1 MLKISNTKIIFIV
14 IAIWYAVGNF
24 IWWQIH
30 TPILPSAISSKHFLD
45 IFTEGNLFYNAPLLT
60 YIMRFMFYIFGKEY
74 FDLIVIFINYIFFL
88 IPLYFIYKI
97 GTELKDK
104 ETGNIA
110 MILFAMVP
118 AIYGLSRFYGHQDYH
133 IMTAITFNI
142 YCLIMTDYFK
152 SKKWS
157 IIYGISVGFGLMI
170 KDQFLP
176 YFFIPFLYI
185 GFISLKQN
193 IKLTNIVNILLSVLI
208 GSLISGWHYFR
219 THIIRKIL
227 SEPISEPGAP
237 IFSFDSIRV
246 MTTGLWEELLSPP
259 IFLLFLIG
267 LIYFIWK
274 YKHKYKY
281 IILLWI
287 FVPWSI
293 ILFMLHLKLAEYGA
307 GFIPAMVLIGS
318 IFLSAVKIQKIK
330 NFILVLVIITGILQY
345 IDFSYAI
352 NTKLFNRYFKYK
364 NYKVMYYNKYND
376 FIIYHDEFS
385 KKTKQIVAITNYL
398 KQNDL
403 HSNIFIKE
411 YKETKNSIEL
421 SELIIFMHVNNFN
434 NINYDNVLFFPSID
448 NIDIVIKFYN
458 DLTPEQEIKNRTDIL
473 YINKSEEIY
482 RHLKKNFD
490 ASQKKLIQRE
500 KTISTDFYK
509 ISSLYLD
516 NIKEDRNKISILKR
530 KTEVVKE

>member
-1 MLKISNTKIIFIV
+1 MLKISSTKTIFIL
-14 IAIWYAVGNF
+14 IAIWYAIGNF
-24 IWWQIH
+24 IWWYFN
-30 TPILPSAISSKHFLD
+30 TPIIPTTISAKHFLD

-60 YIMRFMFYIFGKEY
+60 YIMRLMFYIFGKEY
-74 FDLIVIFINYIFFL
+74 FDLIIIFVNYIFFL

-97 GTELKDK
+97 GAELKDK

-110 MILFAMVP
+110 MILFALVP

-142 YCLIMTDYFK
+142 YCLIRTDYFK
-152 SKKWS
+152 NKKWS
-157 IIYGISVGFGLMI
+157 LIYGISIGFGLMI

-185 GFISLKQN
+185 AFISLKQTIKPSIIN
-193 IKLTNIVNILLSVLI
+193 ISLSVLI
-208 GSLISGWHYFR
+208 GSLISGCHYFR

-227 SEPISEPGAP
+227 TEPVAEPGAP
-237 IFSFDSIRV
+237 IFSFESLKV

-259 IFLLFLIG
+259 IFLLFLAG

-293 ILFMLHLKLAEYGA
+293 VMFMPHHKLAEYGA
-307 GFIPAMVLIGS
+307 GFIPAMVLIGA

-330 NFILVLVIITGILQY
+330 FFILTIVIIIGVLQY

-352 NTKLFNRYFKYK
+352 NANLFNGYLKYNNHK
-364 NYKVMYYNKYND
+364 IRYYNKYND
-376 FIIYHDEFS
+376 LIIHYNRNS
-385 KKTKQIVAITNYL
+385 KKTKQIIAITNYL
-398 KQNDL
+398 KQNYL
-403 HSNIFIKE
+403 HSNILIKE
-411 YKETKNSIEL
+411 YKKTRKSIEL
-421 SELIIFMHVNNFN
+421 FKLIIFMYVNNFN
-434 NINYDNVLFFPSID
+434 NINYDDVLYFPSID

-458 DLTPEQEIKNRTDIL
+458 DLTPEQVIKKRTDIL
-473 YINKSEEIY
+473 YINKSEKIY

-500 KTISTDFYK
+500 KIINTDFYE

-516 NIKEDRNKISILKR
+516 NIKEDSNKITILKR
-530 KTEVVKE
+530 KSEITK